1 LPDVLRLELPA
12 EPRSVRDARRAVS
25 AAAARCGASVAD
37 VALCV
42 SEAVTNAVLHAYRDR
57 DDGSG
62 TIRVCA
68 DVTDDGLF
76 RVVVDDDGLG
86 MVPRL
91 DSPGLGLGLPTIG
104 ALAVDIAIRR
114 RSPGSSI
121 CMQFHATRPTCA

>member
-1 LPDVLRLELPA
+1 LSDLLRLELPA
-12 EPRSVRDARRAVS
+12 EPRSVRDARQAVS
-25 AAAARCGASVAD
+25 EVAARFGAPVAD

-57 DDGSG
+57 GGLG

-68 DVTDDGLF
+68 DVTHDGLF
-76 RVVVDDDGLG
+76 RVVVDDDGVG

-104 ALAVDIAIRR
+104 ALAVDIAITGRT
-114 RSPGSSI
+114 PGSSV
-121 CMQFHATRPTCA
+121 CMQFAATRVPCA